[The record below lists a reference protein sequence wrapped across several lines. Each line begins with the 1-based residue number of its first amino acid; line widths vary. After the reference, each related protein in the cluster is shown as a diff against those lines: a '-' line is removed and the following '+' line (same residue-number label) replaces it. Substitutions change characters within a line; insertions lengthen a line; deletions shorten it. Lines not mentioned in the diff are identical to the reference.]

1 MKVSFD
7 ATRKVAGIGIVPWT
21 RLGPERWFA
30 NYKIASL
37 YGLDVAVEGAPQV
50 IAMNAL
56 SEVVNLPRLN
66 TQSMLNNQTF
76 RDLLI
81 QNFSDSDFLTYKPI
95 EVPEE
100 LQAHGMRFLENDQQ
114 LAKKLE
120 NKAYFRTHFSPLGI
134 PFPEYTIYEDHS
146 LEPTAEALE
155 KLLAG
160 RDEVIVQ
167 DAALSGGKGTHT
179 VRDMPTLTY
188 AFDAL
193 RDLGSAGT
201 LVVSEKINP
210 AHERTVQCV
219 ATKYG
224 VFVGP
229 LQKQIV
235 ANPLL
240 ANMEVPNGDKFCGIE
255 ISRSDELLGT
265 YPVIKQYAETI
276 GKELLD
282 MGYRGIFGVDC
293 LVSEDG
299 QVYVLEVNP
308 RITGATP
315 LVTMLY
321 REGKDIPFY
330 LLHLLELMGADYEIT
345 DPTIDPEYSEGSL
358 LMFHAH
364 NKTPAKVA
372 QNLRSGLYD
381 DSLTYIKEAMRLDEG
396 SGRQVL
402 VQRYISPDFTVK
414 PGGRTLCVFVN
425 FPTLDADGNLN
436 NATSDLAKKIHREII
451 VEEV

>member
-7 ATRKVAGIGIVPWT
+7 ATRKLAGIGVVPWT

-30 NYKIASL
+30 DYKIASL

-50 IAMNAL
+50 VAMNAL
-56 SEVVNLPRLN
+56 SETINLPRLN

-76 RDLLI
+76 RDVLI
-81 QNFSDSDFLTYKPI
+81 KNFDGCDFLTYKPI
-95 EVPEE
+95 EVPDE
-100 LQAHGMRFLENDQQ
+100 LRAHDMRFLENDQGM
-114 LAKKLE
+114 AKKLE

-134 PFPEYTIYEDHS
+134 PFPKFTIYEDHS
-146 LEPTAEALE
+146 LEPTVEALE

-160 RDEVIVQ
+160 RHEVIVQ
-167 DAALSGGKGTHT
+167 DAVLSGGKGTHT
-179 VRDMPTLTY
+179 VRDMASLTY
-188 AFDAL
+188 TFNAL
-193 RDLGSAGT
+193 KDLRSAGT
-201 LVVSEKINP
+201 LVVSDKIAS

-219 ATKYG
+219 ATKHG

-255 ISRSDELLGT
+255 ISRSDELLST
-265 YPVIKQYAETI
+265 YPTIKQYAETI
-276 GKELLD
+276 GKEMMD

-293 LVSEDG
+293 LVSQDG

-315 LVTMLY
+315 LLTMLY

-345 DPTIDPEYSEGSL
+345 DATIDPDYREGSL

-364 NKTPAKVA
+364 NKVPAKVA
-372 QNLRSGLYD
+372 HNLRSGLYD
-381 DSLTYIKEAMRLDEG
+381 ESLNYVKEAMRLEET
-396 SGRQVL
+396 SAKQVL
-402 VQRYISPDFTVK
+402 AQRYISPDFTVK

-425 FPTLDADGNLN
+425 FPTVDAEGRLN
-436 NATSDLAKKIHREII
+436 KATTDLVNKIQREII
-451 VEEV
+451 VE